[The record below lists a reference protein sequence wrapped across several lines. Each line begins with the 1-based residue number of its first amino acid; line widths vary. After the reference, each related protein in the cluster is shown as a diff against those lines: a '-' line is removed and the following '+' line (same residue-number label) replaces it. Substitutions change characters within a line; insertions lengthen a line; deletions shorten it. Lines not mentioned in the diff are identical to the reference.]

1 MIKVLRKF
9 HSTRTLAL
17 IWSIVLILPFITY
30 QKLYAAQPS
39 MQISISPTSVTS
51 ENPKATVTFNI
62 SSETA
67 ISGYEIYLSSST
79 AKLAKTQV
87 FASQLTS
94 QNLTNITETVTVEF
108 PSPGSH
114 TITVTS
120 WEITYLIPGQS
131 DYGTIYEGKDVN
143 LTVNVAA
150 PTTTTPPT
158 TTSTT
163 VAPTTT
169 TTAAPTTTTIPSA
182 TLSPTPRPTTTSTT
196 ARPTTT
202 RATTTESTYRPFT
215 PMEGEYITT
224 TRIDARSGPGL
235 SYDYLGDFEG
245 GTVIDVF
252 GLTDNGWYVTMFNG
266 IEAYVPGSYLRA
278 YTGQATSATTT
289 RSDAT
294 TTAAASA
301 TTSTT
306 LEGTTEATEP
316 GETTPEETSE
326 LTSEAS
332 TTATTTAVAAAA
344 TTSWNGLTVPGPQAS
359 ETAGGTV
366 NVGGMKI
373 DIPFVILI
381 LFGVLLASTVLAV
394 VLRKRD
400 DRTPEEPYEDD
411 NTPPAGE

>member
-1 MIKVLRKF
+1 MMKVLRKF

-39 MQISISPTSVTS
+39 MKISISPTSVTS

-87 FASQLTS
+87 FDSQLTS
-94 QNLTNITETVTVEF
+94 QNLTNITETVNVEF

-131 DYGTIYEGKDVN
+131 DFGIIYEDKDVN

-150 PTTTTPPT
+150 PTTTPPT
-158 TTSTT
+158 T
-163 VAPTTT
+163 
-169 TTAAPTTTTIPSA
+169 TTTTIPSA

>member
-1 MIKVLRKF
+1 MMKVLRKF

-39 MQISISPTSVTS
+39 MKISISPTSVTS

-94 QNLTNITETVTVEF
+94 QNLTNITETVNVEF

-131 DYGTIYEGKDVN
+131 DFGTIYEDKDVN
-143 LTVNVAA
+143 LTVNV
-150 PTTTTPPT
+150 
-158 TTSTT
+158 
-163 VAPTTT
+163 
-169 TTAAPTTTTIPSA
+169 AAPTTTTIPSA

-306 LEGTTEATEP
+306 LEGTT
-316 GETTPEETSE
+316 
-326 LTSEAS
+326 
-332 TTATTTAVAAAA
+332 ATTTAVAAAA

-400 DRTPEEPYEDD
+400 DRTPEEPFEDD

>member
-1 MIKVLRKF
+1 MQKKVSQRIS
-9 HSTRTLAL
+9 STFLFIAL
-17 IWSIVLILPFITY
+17 LVTMLVPFFF
-30 QKLYAAQPS
+30 
-39 MQISISPTSVTS
+39 S
-51 ENPKATVTFNI
+51 ENIYAQGSLSLSVSKVDATAK
-62 SSETA
+62 TA
-67 ISGYEIYLSSST
+67 TLNYTITSTYAIEEYDIIFSSST
-79 AKLAKTQV
+79 GTSFDKNRIVFINNEAGTEKTMSGSV
-87 FASQLTS
+87 GMS
-94 QNLTNITETVTVEF
+94 F
-108 PSPGSH
+108 PSDGEHKISA
-114 TITVTS
+114 TVYV
-120 WEITYLIPGQS
+120 TYFNEDIQIFS
-131 DYGTIYEGKDVN
+131 SSANASVVIQ
-143 LTVNVAA
+143 A
-150 PTTTTPPT
+150 PTTTTTPPT
-158 TTSTT
+158 TTTT
-163 VAPTTT
+163 TAAPTTT
-169 TTAAPTTTTIPSA
+169 TTAAPTTTTTPSA

>member
-1 MIKVLRKF
+1 MK
-9 HSTRTLAL
+9 
-17 IWSIVLILPFITY
+17 
-30 QKLYAAQPS
+30 
-39 MQISISPTSVTS
+39 ISISPTSVTS

-62 SSETA
+62 SSETV

-94 QNLTNITETVTVEF
+94 QNLTNITETVNVEF

-120 WEITYLIPGQS
+120 WQITYLIPGQS
-131 DYGTIYEGKDVN
+131 DFGTIYEDKDVN

-150 PTTTTPPT
+150 PTTTPPT
-158 TTSTT
+158 TTTT
-163 VAPTTT
+163 TAATTTT
-169 TTAAPTTTTIPSA
+169 TTAAPTTTTAAPTTTTTPSA
-182 TLSPTPRPTTTSTT
+182 TLSPTP
-196 ARPTTT
+196 RPTTT

-289 RSDAT
+289 
-294 TTAAASA
+294 AAASA

-316 GETTPEETSE
+316 GETTPEETTE
-326 LTSEAS
+326 MTSEAS
-332 TTATTTAVAAAA
+332 TAATTTAVAAAA

-373 DIPFVILI
+373 DIPSVILI

-411 NTPPAGE
+411 QSVQSFV

>member
-1 MIKVLRKF
+1 MQKKVSQRIS
-9 HSTRTLAL
+9 STFLFIAL
-17 IWSIVLILPFITY
+17 LVTMLVPFFF
-30 QKLYAAQPS
+30 
-39 MQISISPTSVTS
+39 S
-51 ENPKATVTFNI
+51 ENIYAQGSLSLSVSEVDATAK
-62 SSETA
+62 TA
-67 ISGYEIYLSSST
+67 TLNYTITSTYAIEEYDIIFSSST
-79 AKLAKTQV
+79 GTSFDKNRIVFINNEAGTEKTMSGSV
-87 FASQLTS
+87 GMS
-94 QNLTNITETVTVEF
+94 F
-108 PSPGSH
+108 PSDGEHKISA
-114 TITVTS
+114 TVYV
-120 WEITYLIPGQS
+120 TYFN
-131 DYGTIYEGKDVN
+131 EGIQIFSSSANASV
-143 LTVNVAA
+143 VIQA
-150 PTTTTPPT
+150 PTT
-158 TTSTT
+158 
-163 VAPTTT
+163 
-169 TTAAPTTTTIPSA
+169 
-182 TLSPTPRPTTTSTT
+182 
-196 ARPTTT
+196 TTT

-332 TTATTTAVAAAA
+332 TTAVAATA
-344 TTSWNGLTVPGPQAS
+344 TTSWNGLTVPGPEAS